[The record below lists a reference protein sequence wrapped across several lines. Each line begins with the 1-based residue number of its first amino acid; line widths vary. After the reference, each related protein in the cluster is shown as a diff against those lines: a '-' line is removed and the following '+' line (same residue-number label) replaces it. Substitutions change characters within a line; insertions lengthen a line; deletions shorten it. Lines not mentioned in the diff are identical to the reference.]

1 MGLYE
6 DTLSLMDL
14 YDAGQ
19 SDTANYMTDLNDAL
33 LVINGDIQ
41 ASGLTAD
48 DAAKQKDAN
57 MLLLESGTDINGNK
71 TSVTA
76 GYIYKQY
83 DVNGVEA
90 YKDRV
95 RKDIHEI
102 SMVPDLTDDN
112 FSGVQSGEAMKYKL
126 FGFEQMTA
134 VKQRLFKKGLMRRY
148 RLLFNLKS
156 SIAELENSDLK
167 GMRITFTPNLPKAIL
182 EELKALVDAGAEL
195 SQETILG
202 LASFVPDVN
211 AELKRVNAE
220 APTDKGVFDSDEE
233 TDTEV

>member
-1 MGLYE
+1 
-6 DTLSLMDL
+6 
-14 YDAGQ
+14 
-19 SDTANYMTDLNDAL
+19 
-33 LVINGDIQ
+33 
-41 ASGLTAD
+41 
-48 DAAKQKDAN
+48 
-57 MLLLESGTDINGNK
+57 
-71 TSVTA
+71 
-76 GYIYKQY
+76 
-83 DVNGVEA
+83 
-90 YKDRV
+90 
-95 RKDIHEI
+95 
-102 SMVPDLTDDN
+102 
-112 FSGVQSGEAMKYKL
+112 
-126 FGFEQMTA
+126 MTA

-220 APTDKGVFDSDEE
+220 APTDKGVFDSDAE
-233 TDTEV
+233 TDTEA

>member
-1 MGLYE
+1 M
-6 DTLSLMDL
+6 
-14 YDAGQ
+14 
-19 SDTANYMTDLNDAL
+19 
-33 LVINGDIQ
+33 
-41 ASGLTAD
+41 
-48 DAAKQKDAN
+48 
-57 MLLLESGTDINGNK
+57 NGNK

-134 VKQRLFKKGLMRRY
+134 TKQRLFKKGLMRRY
-148 RLLFNLKS
+148 RLLFSLKS
-156 SIAELENSDLK
+156 SISEMDNSDLK
-167 GMRITFTPNLPKAIL
+167 GLRVIFTPNLPKAIL
-182 EELKALVDAGAEL
+182 EELKSLVDAGAEL

-202 LASFVPDVN
+202 LASFVPDVQ
-211 AELKRVNAE
+211 AELKRVNKE
-220 APTDKGVFDSDEE
+220 TQKQIGIFDSDVEE
-233 TDTEV
+233 VINNKKDETGE